1 MLGVILLKI
10 DFKKAYDIVNW
21 EFLAEVLR
29 AKGFDAGAVHKILQL
44 VTGVHTAI
52 SINGEVG
59 PSFRNKRGLRQG
71 DPLSP
76 LLFNFMAEALSV
88 MLTKASEAGHIAGV
102 APHLI
107 PGGISH
113 LQYADDTLI
122 FVQYN
127 EQHISNL
134 KFLLMCFEEMSRLKI
149 NYHKSEVMF
158 MGQSPVIMQRVAD
171 MLNCKLGEFSFVYLG
186 LPISDR
192 NLTMDQWLFLIQ
204 KLGIRIESWLGR
216 FLSSGG
222 RLILSNS
229 CLASLPMFAMG
240 MFLLQDGV
248 HAKFDSHR
256 ARFFWEGAGTKRKYH
271 LVNWPD
277 VCRPKECGGMGIST
291 PRR

>member
-1 MLGVILLKI
+1 LLDPIAHRVISPKQATFIEGRFILDGALALQEIIHELKRKMLGGILLKI

-102 APHLI
+102 VPHLI

-192 NLTMDQWLFLIQ
+192 KLTMDQLVVP
-204 KLGIRIESWLGR
+204 
-216 FLSSGG
+216 
-222 RLILSNS
+222 
-229 CLASLPMFAMG
+229 CLE
-240 MFLLQDGV
+240 
-248 HAKFDSHR
+248 
-256 ARFFWEGAGTKRKYH
+256 ARYH
-271 LVNWPD
+271 N
-277 VCRPKECGGMGIST
+277 
-291 PRR
+291 